1 MGEKG
6 KRHRRFYL
14 GVYRIGINLFIVHVF
29 FWHAQGLIPRKINID
44 KTSLKALDL

>member
-29 FWHAQGLIPRKINID
+29 FFGMHRDSFLGKLILIKP
-44 KTSLKALDL
+44 L